1 MSDFNSLYAGAE
13 ASAIRKR
20 ETRKIANQQAAA
32 LGQQRGSR
40 NLAEIQ
46 KRYSEGYQPK
56 VASYASRG
64 LMGPSVQSG
73 ISLKGLSQYAA
84 SLQGALGQETARM
97 QDELTR
103 IQNDEA
109 ASQADLEDY
118 LASLRL
124 QKQRDIIGQAID
136 IKTLASY

>member
-46 KRYSEGYQPK
+46 KR
-56 VASYASRG
+56 
-64 LMGPSVQSG
+64 
-73 ISLKGLSQYAA
+73 
-84 SLQGALGQETARM
+84 
-97 QDELTR
+97 
-103 IQNDEA
+103 
-109 ASQADLEDY
+109 
-118 LASLRL
+118 
-124 QKQRDIIGQAID
+124 
-136 IKTLASY
+136 